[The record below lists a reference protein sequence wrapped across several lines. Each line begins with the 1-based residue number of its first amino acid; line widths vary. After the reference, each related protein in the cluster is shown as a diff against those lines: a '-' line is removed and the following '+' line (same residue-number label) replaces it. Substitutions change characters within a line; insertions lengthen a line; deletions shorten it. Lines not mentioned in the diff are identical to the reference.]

1 MSADIPNP
9 PVQTTPVPR
18 SSYLGFISEDNVAT
32 TTGFVKMDDADP
44 GGLKMKSKSTPEVDA
59 LAAAKDDTLKPP
71 PANARF
77 TSDAETP
84 EETDYL
90 SAGGSSTN
98 GLSTPS
104 TPGTGLSR
112 TQSQSELEDYDNDAV
127 LPPMDRLSMFD
138 LLENFALPQRLE
150 SIQTAIHDNA
160 EKLRRQRAALA
171 SRAVKQK
178 NNLVGE
184 WRKRVPPV
192 KPEEQLDKYRKRMRE
207 NVERVNKRWND
218 AKTVTLKEKIS
229 FVTACLNIFLSGYL
243 IGGWPEYFH
252 LWYTAQL
259 AYVVF
264 ILLGTVD
271 GSLIEMQI
279 LHAGAMVHLPQDW
292 LPLLPGGSMLLRQSA
307 AHAIDMVFS
316 AVEAPLHLDVLPCI
330 RQQRGRDCYVEEQSG
345 LPQLG

>member
-1 MSADIPNP
+1 MTTVTLYSPVKNP
-9 PVQTTPVPR
+9 PQGLRRPYYAGYR
-18 SSYLGFISEDNVAT
+18 SSYLDLIPEDDIASPSST
-32 TTGFVKMDDADP
+32 IKMDDTDPAD
-44 GGLKMKSKSTPEVDA
+44 LKLKSKSTPQVDQ
-59 LAAAKDDTLKPP
+59 LAASSIESNLKPP
-71 PANARF
+71 PSALKPSPD
-77 TSDAETP
+77 SDSP

-90 SAGGSSTN
+90 SAGGSSLN

-112 TQSQSELEDYDNDAV
+112 TNSNSELDAFGGDSS
-127 LPPMDRLSMFD
+127 LPPIDRLSMFD

-150 SIQTAIHDNA
+150 SLQTAISDNA
-160 EKLRRQRAALA
+160 ERLRRQRAALA

-192 KPEEQLDKYRKRMRE
+192 KPEEQLDKYRRRMRDS
-207 NVERVNKRWND
+207 VDRVNKRWND

-259 AYVVF
+259 AYVEDRPRPRANAMLTFCVGISCQCDG
-264 ILLGTVD
+264 ILTT
-271 GSLIEMQI
+271 
-279 LHAGAMVHLPQDW
+279 
-292 LPLLPGGSMLLRQSA
+292 RSA
-307 AHAIDMVFS
+307 STISWPTCVTS
-316 AVEAPLHLDVLPCI
+316 STC
-330 RQQRGRDCYVEEQSG
+330 
-345 LPQLG
+345 